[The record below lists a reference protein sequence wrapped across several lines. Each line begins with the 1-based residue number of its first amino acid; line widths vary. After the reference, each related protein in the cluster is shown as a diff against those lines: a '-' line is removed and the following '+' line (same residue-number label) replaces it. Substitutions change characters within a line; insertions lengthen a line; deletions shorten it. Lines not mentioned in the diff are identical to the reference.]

1 MKNLRADRHAMEFE
15 TIETYMTFDE
25 LGGIKEILPRTRNE
39 AHKLIEECMLLA
51 NVAAAEYALEHDI
64 PMLYRVHEAPEFSR
78 IQKVKDFVKLLG
90 LPFPDQPTQADY
102 QKVIEATKDRI
113 DAPSIH
119 AVLLR
124 SMMQAYYGAKMPV
137 TMV

>member
-51 NVAAAEYALEHDI
+51 NVAAAEYALEHDV

-78 IQKVKDFVKLLG
+78 IQKVKTLLNYWG
-90 LPFPDQPTQADY
+90 Y
-102 QKVIEATKDRI
+102 
-113 DAPSIH
+113 PSLTNQLKQTI
-119 AVLLR
+119 
-124 SMMQAYYGAKMPV
+124 KE
-137 TMV
+137 